1 MTKNKKQDQ
10 PIGHLHFNINNN
22 ILLFMRGNKKWRTQ
36 KFLQASITNQKNSE
50 ASVKNLETQV
60 GQLAKQ
66 LFEQQSD
73 LFLAIIQTNPKQQC
87 NFMTSKD
94 IDNGD
99 QLNDGNVFEDVNA
112 NKLIIQKD
120 VQKNDM
126 REKGEVVNED
136 QPKNEEGSGRRE
148 IEKIKKNKKLKE
160 MKKKKS
166 YMQIMLCGIQ
176 EKVSILSLYV

>member
-1 MTKNKKQDQ
+1 
-10 PIGHLHFNINNN
+10 
-22 ILLFMRGNKKWRTQ
+22 
-36 KFLQASITNQKNSE
+36 
-50 ASVKNLETQV
+50 
-60 GQLAKQ
+60 
-66 LFEQQSD
+66 
-73 LFLAIIQTNPKQQC
+73 
-87 NFMTSKD
+87 MTSKD

-166 YMQIMLCGIQ
+166 YM
-176 EKVSILSLYV
+176 